1 MRIAVRLGAGRVR
14 VMSEEGP
21 DRAPRLHPR
30 APASASGPSAVAEVL
45 RTSGRDCVA
54 VVLVHPSHWT
64 AAAVRRAEAAFARQ
78 APKVVGEP
86 SAVCLVREFSAR
98 TPLVPGPLAV
108 LEISPAGIGVTVL
121 ADRDDPRVLAGWFTE
136 RAEPLPALVAKAA
149 ETVRRKPTELTGGV
163 LLSRIDAEG
172 DWVAPDR
179 AAVAELADLTGGPPM
194 PLTDP
199 VELALRGALRDPA
212 PPLRGPDTDELPVVA
227 APPIDPALGS
237 ALLGP
242 PPGRRRV
249 GPVLWG
255 IAVPVL
261 VAMVTLL
268 LIQWR
273 TARLGPD
280 PDAPLSAGRLSQYD
294 YTFRLPEAWRHSGG
308 LPQRRRTVLTPEGAP
323 DGSDL
328 ISVEQTVLGYDSA
341 AEPDRA
347 VREFRDT
354 YERSMAGG
362 SDLSGLALSVTISG
376 RDVIGYRQR
385 QPVRGAD
392 VDWYVLFLRDAQISV
407 GCQHTAR
414 GAEVVRAACAD
425 VVGSLQLRP

>member
-14 VMSEEGP
+14 LMSEEEPG
-21 DRAPRLHPR
+21 RSPRLHPR
-30 APASASGPSAVAEVL
+30 APASAPSLVAEVL
-45 RTSGRDCVA
+45 RTAERGSVVEGI
-54 VVLVHPSHWT
+54 VLVHPSHWT
-64 AAAVRRAEAAFARQ
+64 GAAVRRAAAGFARQ
-78 APKVVGEP
+78 APEVVGET

-98 TPLVPGPLAV
+98 TPLVPGPLVV
-108 LEISPAGIGVTVL
+108 LEAGPAGVGVTVL
-121 ADRDDPRVLAGWFTE
+121 ADRDEPRVLACWFTE
-136 RAEPLPALVAKAA
+136 QGASLSGLVAKAA
-149 ETVRRKPTELTGGV
+149 DMVRRKPTELTGGV
-163 LLSRIDAEG
+163 LLSCVDADGE
-172 DWVAPDR
+172 WVAPDR
-179 AAVAELADLTGGPPM
+179 AALVELTDLSGGPPTL
-194 PLTDP
+194 LTDP

-212 PPLRGPDTDELPVVA
+212 PRLRGPDTDELPVVP

-237 ALLGP
+237 ALLGAP
-242 PPGRRRV
+242 PPARRL

-255 IAVPVL
+255 IVVPVL
-261 VAMVTLL
+261 AAVVTLL

-280 PDAPLSAGRLSQYD
+280 VDAPLSAGRLSQYD

-308 LPQRRRTVLTPEGAP
+308 LPERRRTVLTPEGAP

-347 VREFRDT
+347 AREFRET
-354 YERSMAGG
+354 YERSRTGG
-362 SDLSGLALSVTISG
+362 SDLSGLALSVTVAG

-392 VDWYVLFLRDAQISV
+392 VDWYVMFLRDAQISV
-407 GCQHTAR
+407 GCQHTPR
-414 GAEVVRAACAD
+414 GIDAVRAACAD
-425 VVGSLQLRP
+425 VIGSLQLRP